1 MVHNP
6 EDNHEQVKSWVV
18 QGHNVPSVNC
28 KDYETLPL
36 LKLLACS
43 DDAQAKLSEC
53 MSYLQPYSCRQRTT

>member
-6 EDNHEQVKSWVV
+6 EENHEQVKSWVV

-43 DDAQAKLSEC
+43 DDAQA
-53 MSYLQPYSCRQRTT
+53 